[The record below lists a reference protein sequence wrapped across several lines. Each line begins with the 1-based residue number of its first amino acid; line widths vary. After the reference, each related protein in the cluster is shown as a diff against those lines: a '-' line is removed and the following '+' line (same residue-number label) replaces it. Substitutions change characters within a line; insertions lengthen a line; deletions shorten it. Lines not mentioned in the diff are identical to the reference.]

1 MPVVD
6 VVNLDGKKV
15 GQVELADAI
24 FGAKVNQHLLHEASR
39 WHLRGLR
46 SGTHKTKDKS
56 EVSGAGRKLWKQKG
70 TGRAR
75 VGSIR
80 SPLWRHGGTVHGP
93 KPRDYSYALPKKM
106 LLGALRS
113 ALSAKLAEQ
122 KLTVVDAWSLDT
134 HKTKALRS
142 VLDKLNGEKS
152 ALLVAYGENKNL
164 ELASRNLERVK
175 VVASNVLQPYDLLN
189 HDLLVL
195 SKEAVARLSHTLDP
209 ERTPIVVPDVQSIA
223 SAATTLPSPGLDANS
238 RSELTQL
245 LDSMMGPSD
254 PLTPAAKP
262 KKEAAPKAAAKPAA
276 KKEKSG
282 AKKASSAKKK
292 GKE

>member
-6 VVNLDGKKV
+6 VVNLSGKKV
-15 GQVELADAI
+15 GEVELADAI
-24 FGAKVNQHLLHEASR
+24 FGAKVNPHLLHEATR
-39 WHLRGLR
+39 WYQREIR

-56 EVSGAGRKLWKQKG
+56 EVSGAGRKLWRQKG

-122 KLTVVDAWSLDT
+122 KLTVVDALQLET
-134 HKTKALRS
+134 HKSKGLRES
-142 VLDKLNGEKS
+142 LDKLNGHKS
-152 ALLVAYGENKNL
+152 ALLVSHGENRNL
-164 ELASRNLERVK
+164 ELASRNLEGVK
-175 VVASNVLQPYDLLN
+175 LAAPHVLHVYDVLK
-189 HDLLVL
+189 HDLVVL
-195 SKEAVARLSHTLDP
+195 SKDAVTRLSYTLDP
-209 ERTPIVVPDVQSIA
+209 EKRPVVVPDVETIA
-223 SAATTLPSPGLDANS
+223 
-238 RSELTQL
+238 
-245 LDSMMGPSD
+245 
-254 PLTPAAKP
+254 PAAAP
-262 KKEAAPKAAAKPAA
+262 AKKAAAPKTKAAAKKAKPAA
-276 KKEKSG
+276 KKA
-282 AKKASSAKKK
+282 AKPAKKK